1 MLAIMIQIADL
12 LALADEY
19 QRIDPVEDKTLS
31 NRVFADSKKLTALRT
46 TGDIT
51 TARFNAAVQW
61 FSDNWP
67 DGAVWP
73 KGIVRP
79 KVAA

>member
-1 MLAIMIQIADL
+1 MPQIADL

-31 NRVFADSKKLTALRT
+31 SRVFADSKKLAALRSDS
-46 TGDIT
+46 DIT
-51 TARFNAAVQW
+51 VGRFNSAVQW

>member
-1 MLAIMIQIADL
+1 MLQIAHLLAI
-12 LALADEY
+12 ADEY
-19 QRIDPVEDKTLS
+19 QRVTHVEDKTLS
-31 NRVFADSKKLTALRT
+31 FWVFRDSKKLAALR
-46 TGDIT
+46 GKSDIT
-51 TARFNAAVQW
+51 TGRLNAAIQY

>member
-1 MLAIMIQIADL
+1 MMHIADL

-19 QRIDPVEDKTLS
+19 LRVDPVEDKTLS
-31 NRVFADSKKLTALRT
+31 SRVFADSKKLASLRS

-51 TARFNAAVQW
+51 TTRFNAAVQW

-67 DGAVWP
+67 EGAVWP
-73 KGIVRP
+73 KGIARP

>member
-1 MLAIMIQIADL
+1 MPQIADL

-31 NRVFADSKKLTALRT
+31 SRVFADSKKLAALRSDS
-46 TGDIT
+46 DIT
-51 TARFNAAVQW
+51 VGRFNSAVQW
-61 FSDNWP
+61 FSDNCP